1 MFFSGCIVF
10 MKDRRDLARFSGR
23 ENHFMRRL
31 LIILVLLLP
40 LLGLMGAAGTSQV
53 TISLTT
59 SVPELLVHGF
69 LSDITSTSILSTRS
83 ITDAF
88 NEDGAEIIYAIRTNV
103 PIPLK
108 VTTTIRPFELEAG
121 SVEIGIAQVL
131 INGNPATIDPITG
144 SFQIVSQPPASG
156 GTTLRTPYV
165 FTVKADQTQVQNA
178 PPGNYS
184 STVEIGIA
192 PET

>member
-1 MFFSGCIVF
+1 
-10 MKDRRDLARFSGR
+10 
-23 ENHFMRRL
+23 MRRIIL
-31 LIILVLLLP
+31 LLVLLFP
-40 LLGLMGAAGTSQV
+40 LIGLMGAAGTSQV

-69 LSDITSTSILSTRS
+69 LADLTSTNILSTRN

-108 VTTTIRPFELEAG
+108 VTASFTPFALEAG

-131 INGNPATIDPITG
+131 VNGNPATIDPLTG
-144 SFQIVSQPPASG
+144 SVELMSQPPEEG
-156 GTTLRTPYV
+156 GNIFRPPYV
-165 FTVKADQTQVQNA
+165 FTVKADQTAVQNA
-178 PPGNYS
+178 PPGQYS